1 MESRIN
7 IHNKAVRNKQ
17 PSFQARTFNSINK
30 ANCPLNN
37 TCLSNNVLYKENK
50 ASMTEQ
56 RTMEIKFTKASVRP
70 TSSHDMEI
78 IENIL
83 TTENTKQT
91 LNFPIN
97 SGNYRNKTKIL
108 SYRGKF

>member
-30 ANCPLNN
+30 PNCPLNN
-37 TCLSNNVLYKENK
+37 TCLSNNVLYKANK
-50 ASMTEQ
+50 VSTTEQ
-56 RTMEIKFTKASVRP
+56 RTTEIKFTKASVRP
-70 TSSHDMEI
+70 ASSHDKEI
-78 IENIL
+78 IENLL

-91 LNFPIN
+91 LDFSIK
-97 SGNYRNKTKIL
+97 SGN
-108 SYRGKF
+108 

>member
-17 PSFQARTFNSINK
+17 PSFQARTFNSISK

-37 TCLSNNVLYKENK
+37 TCLSNIVLYKANK
-50 ASMTEQ
+50 VSTTEQ

-78 IENIL
+78 IENLL

-91 LNFPIN
+91 LHFSIK
-97 SGNYRNKTKIL
+97 S
-108 SYRGKF
+108 

>member
-1 MESRIN
+1 MNVSTN
-7 IHNKAVRNKQ
+7 IEHFLFETQLTNTLRRTVVRDKQ

-37 TCLSNNVLYKENK
+37 TCLSNNVLYKANK

-70 TSSHDMEI
+70 NSIHDMEI
-78 IENIL
+78 IENLL
-83 TTENTKQT
+83 TTENTKQK
-91 LNFPIN
+91 LNFPIK
-97 SGNYRNKTKIL
+97 SGN
-108 SYRGKF
+108 